1 MDEIKAITKAILVFK
16 AQKMRD
22 RRNHRADKEKADDEI
37 IEALIKAK
45 QLLKEV
51 KENDN

>member
-1 MDEIKAITKAILVFK
+1 MTLEKGLTKAIFVLK
-16 AQKMRD
+16 TKKMRD